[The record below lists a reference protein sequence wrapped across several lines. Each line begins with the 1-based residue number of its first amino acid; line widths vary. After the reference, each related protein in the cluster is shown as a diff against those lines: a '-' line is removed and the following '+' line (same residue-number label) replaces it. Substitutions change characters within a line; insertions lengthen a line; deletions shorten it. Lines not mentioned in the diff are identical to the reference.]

1 MMKPSKK
8 QLRLRKRDNGLSN
21 VGDNAMGQKDFFFV
35 LDSCS
40 IGEAK
45 ESLFGYAID
54 ETGVYT
60 DYIGGGLTGNGC
72 YVRITIDERE
82 IKIEQDSNGS
92 FGLYL
97 YRQGDYFA
105 ISNSF
110 FRLLNFLK
118 GRCRLSV
125 NYDYCLSF
133 FALGLCSIA
142 YGETAINEIKWL
154 DRNAVVVVDKA
165 DKALRIEYRPAAMN
179 TVALESREGGDLL
192 DHWFDRWTTI
202 IKGIAA
208 RPKSLAVDLSG
219 GFDSRLTFMLAK
231 ASGVDLTSLQV
242 YTMDS
247 DNKVHQQD
255 YSIARQIAEHF
266 GFNLE
271 RRLYSECKATD
282 FTLDDMVN
290 FVFDSKMAFHKDVLL
305 WIEKMDGAS
314 FRMSGA
320 AGELIRS
327 YWHMNA
333 QELMNQQLRRAG
345 IFGRRH
351 LSQVSVAIA
360 NVVGRAIGGIC
371 RKHSLANDSPLV
383 GHYLYRE
390 TRCRNHFGRLMLGGM
405 AAGIYWLSPLLDENL
420 PLLNTRFEGCS
431 DDNALLALIFERYCP
446 ELLRFPVEGE
456 RSVAQETI
464 DRAREINKSF
474 KRAMSV
480 SNRLVRFNLP
490 NRSSSGENLNK
501 ASIDEADSFFR
512 RVVCSDMGKNL
523 VVQNF
528 SEEAYKWA
536 VSGMDAKGFISPKP
550 WQAMAGILV
559 AIDNA
564 EFSRRASESCKD
576 ALDRFLNKDIVV
588 CKDGPPI
595 VHSVVVSERHVVIVS
610 GEASFVHNVDASPSA
625 IALRIAFADTN
636 GRKMADASAFVP
648 VGTERRR
655 FAHEFVV
662 PSGAVSAMVE
672 AAVSGGDSPIRLH
685 GYSVSKALKKDY
697 PDDCVRLLPVDS
709 KYNWDRVAE
718 NMMPGREYRFSVGEV
733 VVESGETS
741 FVEAIVY
748 DANTKRFCLRNKFP
762 VSNGRCG
769 RQEWCFVVPGQPGA
783 YQLLVYAGVAGKTEN
798 IGVYYKNLKVELL
811 TTAS

>member
-1 MMKPSKK
+1 
-8 QLRLRKRDNGLSN
+8 
-21 VGDNAMGQKDFFFV
+21 MGHKDFFFV
-35 LDSCS
+35 LDSRS
-40 IGEAK
+40 IEEAK
-45 ESLFGYAID
+45 ESLFGYVID

-60 DYIGGGLTGNGC
+60 DYIGGWLAGNGC
-72 YVRITIDERE
+72 YVRVTADERE
-82 IKIEQDSNGS
+82 IKIEQDANGS

-105 ISNSF
+105 FSNSF
-110 FRLLNFLK
+110 FRLQDFLK
-118 GRCRLSV
+118 GRCQLSV
-125 NYDYCLSF
+125 NYDYCLCF
-133 FALGLCSIA
+133 LAADLCSIA

-165 DKALRIEYRPAAMN
+165 DKTLRIEYRTAAMN
-179 TVALESREGGDLL
+179 MVALESREGCDLL

-202 IKGIAA
+202 IGGAA
-208 RPKSLAVDLSG
+208 RSKSLAVDLSG
-219 GFDSRLTFMLAK
+219 GFDSRLSFMLAK
-231 ASGVDLTSLQV
+231 ASGVNIDSLQV
-242 YTMDS
+242 YTMES

-266 GFNLE
+266 GFNLG

-282 FTLDDMVN
+282 FTFDEMVN

-305 WIEKMDGAS
+305 WIERMDGAS

-345 IFGRRH
+345 IFGRRYH
-351 LSQVSVAIA
+351 SQVSGAIA
-360 NVVGRAIGGIC
+360 NVVGRAIDGVC
-371 RKHSLANDSPLV
+371 RKHSLASDSLLV

-405 AAGIYWLSPLLDENL
+405 AAGIYWLSPLLDEEL
-420 PLLNTRFEGCS
+420 HLLSTRFDGYC
-431 DDNALLALIFERYCP
+431 DDNALMAVIFERYCP
-446 ELLRFPVEGE
+446 ELLRFPVEGG
-456 RSVAQETI
+456 RSIAQETI
-464 DRAREINKSF
+464 DMAMEVSKSY
-474 KRAMSV
+474 KRTMRV
-480 SNRLVRFNLP
+480 PNRVVRFNLP
-490 NRSSSGENLNK
+490 NRSSSGDKKNK

-512 RVVCSDMGKNL
+512 RVVCSDKGKNL

-528 SEEAYKWA
+528 SEGAYKWA
-536 VSGMDAKGFISPKP
+536 VSGMDAKGFISQKP
-550 WQAMAGILV
+550 WQAMAGIMRV
-559 AIDNA
+559 IDNV
-564 EFSRRASESCKD
+564 EFSRRAFDSCKD
-576 ALDRFLNKDIVV
+576 ALEQFMDKDIVV
-588 CKDGPPI
+588 CKDGPPM
-595 VHSVVVSERHVVIVS
+595 VHSVMVSEHHVVIVS
-610 GEASFVHNVDASPSA
+610 GEASLAQNVDASPSA

-685 GYSVSKALKKDY
+685 GYSVPKALKKDY

-709 KYNWDRVAE
+709 KYNWGRVAE
-718 NMMPGREYRFSVGEV
+718 NMMPGREYRFSVSEV
-733 VVESGETS
+733 IVESGETN
-741 FVEAIVY
+741 FVEVVLY
-748 DANTKRFCLRNKFP
+748 DAGTKRFCLRSKFS
-762 VSNGRCG
+762 VSDGRCG